1 MLGSSSDHIPGR
13 CAGEGRADEST
24 GCLAA
29 YGGDSQGSNCH
40 GSYIAE
46 CFSFVSV
53 AMKNHCCVK
62 VKQLLLV
69 ALWYLVVIVASI
81 DMKLWLIVLGWT
93 RICCVTK
100 GMPLWINLFNCWVA
114 H

>member
-1 MLGSSSDHIPGR
+1 MTIATQHISSIVAAVDGECRVHSHGSSSDHISGR
-13 CAGEGRADEST
+13 SAGEGRADEST

-29 YGGDSQGSNCH
+29 YGSDSQGSNCH

-81 DMKLWLIVLGWT
+81 DMKLWLIMLG
-93 RICCVTK
+93 
-100 GMPLWINLFNCWVA
+100 
-114 H
+114 